1 MKQDILNGINLSNI
15 EVLGIVPNISFIE
28 HYSNASVFV
37 LPSLEEGLAMV
48 MGEAAAYGLPVVAT
62 TNAGSD
68 LFCDG
73 VEGFIVPIRSPNV
86 IANKLQQLPINLS
99 FVKKW

>member
-1 MKQDILNGINLSNI
+1 
-15 EVLGIVPNISFIE
+15 
-28 HYSNASVFV
+28 
-37 LPSLEEGLAMV
+37 MV
-48 MGEAAAYGLPVVAT
+48 MGEAMACGLPVVAT
-62 TNAGSD
+62 TNTGASD

-99 FVKKW
+99 FVKK